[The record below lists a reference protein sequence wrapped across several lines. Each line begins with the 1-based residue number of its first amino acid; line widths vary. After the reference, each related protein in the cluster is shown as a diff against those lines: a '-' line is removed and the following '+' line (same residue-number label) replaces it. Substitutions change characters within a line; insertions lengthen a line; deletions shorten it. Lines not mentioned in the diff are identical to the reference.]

1 MHSGGVLEG
10 SEEEGGGEVTV
21 RGECGALLSC
31 VWGKKFLHTAPHL
44 RVVDVATWSGG
55 YSLTKHTCASHISS
69 QHLTKTHKHKKNYHV
84 TSQSLF
90 PRSVFW
96 GTSPPIT
103 PLHPLHFMPPGTF
116 SAGQTRQDRQT
127 LPSPHS
133 PASSQVPHRGVET
146 RPGGE

>member
-69 QHLTKTHKHKKNYHV
+69 QHLTKTHKHKKKLPRDITIFIPSFRFLGN
-84 TSQSLF
+84 QSTHHT
-90 PRSVFW
+90 PP
-96 GTSPPIT
+96 SPP
-103 PLHPLHFMPPGTF
+103 LHATWNFLCW
-116 SAGQTRQDRQT
+116 SNEAG
-127 LPSPHS
+127 
-133 PASSQVPHRGVET
+133 
-146 RPGGE
+146 